1 MNQTLPML
9 QKITIRIIDDAS
21 LEKLAV
27 DHYEC
32 RGCKPRALGKTHAIR
47 RKGKNADTFLAR
59 IKVNYVRQV
68 LSNYDHDKEN
78 ACRADGREHEAH
90 CMNQQLYLQSRST
103 IHSWRVNVN
112 VKSPNVPRCE
122 ACHERL
128 EKTL

>member
-1 MNQTLPML
+1 MTQQAPLGVTMNQTLPML
-9 QKITIRIIDDAS
+9 HKITIRVIDDAS

-27 DHYEC
+27 DHYER

-90 CMNQQLYLQSRST
+90 CMNQQLYLAIAQHYPQLSSE
-103 IHSWRVNVN
+103 
-112 VKSPNVPRCE
+112 CE
-122 ACHERL
+122 RQIAQRAAL
-128 EKTL
+128 